1 MNSSR
6 NKAFEF
12 LMRIERDK
20 AFSNIL
26 LKDDGEISTAD
37 GDSSGNSSKD
47 YIKAVVL
54 GTLENKFLLD
64 YYIDKY
70 LKQTPKKR
78 GLEIR
83 IILRLGVYQILFMNS
98 GKDYAICNDMVE
110 IAKKNS
116 KGFHGLVN
124 GILRNIIRDKESLTP
139 PSGNDSKSLSIKY
152 SFDKSIVDLWN
163 LSYGI
168 DKTIAMLEASNKVAP
183 LIGRVNVSLGS
194 REQLISTLNDMG
206 FKVNSIAESPRAIL
220 LEDGMATSSKAFKDG
235 LFSIQDLSSI
245 EAIDKLNIE
254 KNDIILDMCSAP
266 GGKSVSAAEIAQ
278 DGRVLSWDIVESK
291 IDLIR
296 QYANRCKVKNVNPE
310 YNSALEFRSELVD
323 KFDKVILDPPCSGL
337 GVIRRRPEIKFKSV
351 EDFKKLCVQQRTM
364 LENASCYVKPKG
376 SILYS
381 TCTVNPH
388 ENEEIVNSFLK
399 SNKGKLFSKEYEK
412 QIFPGDGLG
421 DGFFVCILK
430 RRG

>member
-1 MNSSR
+1 MSNSR
-6 NKAFEF
+6 NKAFEL
-12 LMRIERDK
+12 LMRIERDR

-26 LKDDGEISTAD
+26 LKHDENLCIRNE
-37 GDSSGNSSKD
+37 DSSESYSKNFM
-47 YIKAVVL
+47 KAIVL

-70 LKQTPKKR
+70 LKQTPPKR

-83 IILRLGVYQILFMNS
+83 TILRMGIYQILFMDS
-98 GKDYAICNDMVE
+98 GKDYAICNEMVE
-110 IAKKNS
+110 IAKRNS
-116 KGFHGLVN
+116 KGFQGLVN
-124 GILRNIIRDKESLTP
+124 GVLRNIIRDKEMLNP
-139 PSGNDSKSLSIKY
+139 PSGTDSKSLSIRY
-152 SFDKSIVDLWN
+152 SFDESIVNLWI

-168 DKTIAMLEASNKVAP
+168 EKTISMLEASNKIAP
-183 LIGRVNVSLGS
+183 LIGRVNISLCS
-194 REQLISTLNDMG
+194 RENLIRILNDVG
-206 FKVNSIAESPRAIL
+206 IQIYSLDESPRAIL
-220 LEDGMATSSKAFKDG
+220 LEDGKATASNAFDDG

-245 EAIDKLNIE
+245 KAIDKLEIE
-254 KNDIILDMCSAP
+254 KKDIILDMCSAP

-278 DGRVLSWDIVESK
+278 DGSVLSWDIVEAK
-291 IDLIR
+291 IDLIK
-296 QYANRCKVKNVNPE
+296 QYAKRCKINNLNAKCH
-310 YNSALEFRSELVD
+310 SALEFRSELVN

-351 EDFKKLCVQQRTM
+351 EFFWELCEQQRAM
-364 LENASCYVKPKG
+364 LDNASRYVKPMG

-388 ENEEIVNSFLK
+388 ENEEIIANFLE
-399 SNKGKLFSKEYEK
+399 SDKGKLFSKEYEK
-412 QIFPGDGLG
+412 QIFQGDGLG